1 MLRLILV
8 GGRLCGILGVLW
20 PCLMVL
26 LHFGLVALRK
36 GRDRGRRPV
45 GNRQLVCL
53 CRRLICIRTGL
64 GICIICLFIFSQ
76 TCFTKYA
83 LAYSF
88 LTQKKRASQVSYL
101 PAAGAVG
108 PQDKSAYRLRRG
120 SGRYALCLS
129 SRYCAVGTRVIRSR
143 NRLLRC
149 SLVPLLLAGLLR
161 PLAAWVYVWR
171 SRLVGRWRVRGVL
184 LMPAVLTLS
193 PYVSEYI

>member
-1 MLRLILV
+1 
-8 GGRLCGILGVLW
+8 
-20 PCLMVL
+20 MVL
-26 LHFGLVALRK
+26 LHFGLVAL
-36 GRDRGRRPV
+36 GESRDRGRRSV
-45 GNRQLVCL
+45 GNRLLVCL
-53 CRRLICIRTGL
+53 CRRLVCVRTGL
-64 GICIICLFIFSQ
+64 GICIVCLFTFSQ
-76 TCFTKYA
+76 ICFTKYA

-120 SGRYALCLS
+120 SRRYDLCLG

-143 NRLLRC
+143 SWLLRC

-171 SRLVGRWRVRGVL
+171 SRLVGCWVRRVL

-193 PYVSEYI
+193 IHVSEYI